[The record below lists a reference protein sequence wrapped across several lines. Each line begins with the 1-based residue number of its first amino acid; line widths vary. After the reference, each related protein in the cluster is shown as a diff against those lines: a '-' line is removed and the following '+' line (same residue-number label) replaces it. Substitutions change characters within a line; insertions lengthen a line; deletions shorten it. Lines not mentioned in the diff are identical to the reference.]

1 MNCRENSESKNPKFA
16 SAKNR
21 RIILLSKRAMC
32 DSKKLKFIKEQEPGG
47 LLNSLGIKTSFGKI
61 NLVGPLMFSRD

>member
-1 MNCRENSESKNPKFA
+1 
-16 SAKNR
+16 
-21 RIILLSKRAMC
+21 MC
-32 DSKKLKFIKEQEPGG
+32 NSKKLKFIKEQEPGG